1 MPLYTLLL
9 LWPSLFPFLSFHDS
23 IRYLSY
29 LSTFLE
35 LIISL
40 SFLVFRPLKCFSS
53 MGPLPFHFK
62 IIFSVCFSVFLSN
75 VLFLFANHFFRF
87 KNKFTF
93 ILLQRFFFIFPRF
106 LFLSFFT
113 SFSLFPWISGK
124 LLFKKYDPVWPKQT
138 SNCGIEPKICM
149 CSHKVNVIVLLK
161 NWLETWNGG
170 PRWWLN
176 L

>member
-1 MPLYTLLL
+1 MNAYSTSIQFYFCTLTLIQFFYTLLL

-53 MGPLPFHFK
+53 MAPLSFHFK

-93 ILLQRFFFIFPRF
+93 FLLQRFFLYF
-106 LFLSFFT
+106 LVFSFCPFSPLFFSSHEFLENFCSKSMIPCGQSRLQIAALSQRYACARGKST
-113 SFSLFPWISGK
+113 SLCF
-124 LLFKKYDPVWPKQT
+124 
-138 SNCGIEPKICM
+138 
-149 CSHKVNVIVLLK
+149 
-161 NWLETWNGG
+161 
-170 PRWWLN
+170 
-176 L
+176 